1 MLSCC
6 VRTAND
12 FHPTNYTHFEV
23 THLHYT
29 MFNLISQPAEP
40 GGPGVTTGLLQHTG
54 AGPVQDLQ
62 ARGGRRSRQ
71 GGFTLDGYVFT

>member
-1 MLSCC
+1 MTFAQQTIHILK
-6 VRTAND
+6 
-12 FHPTNYTHFEV
+12 
-23 THLHYT
+23 LHIYMIQCLT
-29 MFNLISQPAEP
+29 SPQPAEP

-71 GGFTLDGYVFT
+71 GGFTVHVSMLVPMCHVLV